1 MRRKPAHQVVVEKRR
16 WHHQPTAEERAR
28 RFKGWYS
35 RGYLPH
41 FDAPGVRQFI
51 TYRLADSIPA
61 ELRREWTAAMQHA
74 DDRERFRRMEVFLDR
89 GLGACALRD
98 SRVARVVQDN
108 LWFHDGGSYRLLAWC
123 VMPNHV
129 HVLAEMAK
137 PLAVVLKNW
146 KSYTGS
152 QANKLLGTIGETFWQ
167 ADYFDRYIR
176 DEEHFRRVVRYIE
189 NNPVKAGL
197 VRDPAEWPWSS
208 APYRGRYGSDEPPQI
223 PTERGQPCPREGK
236 SSEPTPV
243 EKIESPADRAV
254 RAPDEEHHRSADKA
268 VRAPRK

>member
-1 MRRKPAHQVVVEKRR
+1 MN
-16 WHHQPTAEERAR
+16 
-28 RFKGWYS
+28 
-35 RGYLPH
+35 
-41 FDAPGVRQFI
+41 
-51 TYRLADSIPA
+51 AD
-61 ELRREWTAAMQHA
+61 A
-74 DDRERFRRMEVFLDR
+74 DDGERFRRMEVFLDR

-98 SRVARVVQDN
+98 ARIARVVQDN

-197 VRDPAEWPWSS
+197 VRELAEWPWSS

-223 PTERGQPCPREGK
+223 PTERGQPCPREGE
-236 SSEPTPV
+236 SSETTPL

-254 RAPDEEHHRSADKA
+254 RAPDEIARPRPENLMEKPHAIPRTLSRETSFAAGRGGRCARSGN
-268 VRAPRK
+268 RGRSRGLRSRCGSRPFP